1 MTVSNYRLTLSLNGS
16 ALIGGC
22 FKRFLLRVLLGRVWN
37 CSHFPHPFRAI
48 FGGFHLENIFFVV
61 VVECPFCRSAYL
73 CTSINRTWI
82 QVNEPSIL
90 GWIIIRDDAREKSIL
105 WVPFHRFCRALPE
118 HVCVLTQSTRLS
130 SLLNSNIMFS
140 SVQREVVFQNVSS
153 WRYYC
158 LPDYRSSSSRLS
170 FTTLILWSVKENTS
184 KNILWLPTLRMFF
197 WTLRSIMSDVYSDWC
212 EF

>member
-1 MTVSNYRLTLSLNGS
+1 MSYWDVFEIAPIFLIHLGLFLEVSIWKT
-16 ALIGGC
+16 
-22 FKRFLLRVLLGRVWN
+22 FFFLK
-37 CSHFPHPFRAI
+37 
-48 FGGFHLENIFFVV
+48 
-61 VVECPFCRSAYL
+61 CPFCRSAYL

-105 WVPFHRFCRALPE
+105 WVTFHRFCCALPV

-153 WRYYC
+153 WCYYC

-170 FTTLILWSVKENTS
+170 FTTLILWSVKVNTS
-184 KNILWLPTLRMFF
+184 
-197 WTLRSIMSDVYSDWC
+197 
-212 EF
+212 